1 MRKYLLV
8 GRTGVGKSSF
18 INSVFGQYIAE
29 TAEYEACTRV
39 LEHYAYNSPWGEIC
53 LIDTPG
59 LAEDDLDCDNKYLD
73 LIRQKVNLRET
84 YATFYITRLDDTR
97 FRPDEKRTLSRL
109 TEHLGK
115 QIWKRTILILTFA
128 ASVPS
133 HRRREATNQRKE
145 DIQNYLR
152 QVSAGQFREF
162 HDYWLID
169 NVVPKW
175 SDNGVPISTI
185 FKNTTPLI

>member
-8 GRTGVGKSSF
+8 GQTGVGKSSF
-18 INSVFGQYIAE
+18 INSVFGKYISQ
-29 TAEYEACTRV
+29 TDDYEACTKCV
-39 LEHYAYNSPWGEIC
+39 AHYAHNSPWGNVC

-59 LAEDDLDCDNKYLD
+59 LAEEALDCDNKYLD
-73 LIRQKVNLRET
+73 LIRQTVNLRET

-115 QIWKRTILILTFA
+115 QIWCRTILILTFA

-133 HRRREATNQRKE
+133 DRRTEATNQRKE

-152 QVSAGQFREF
+152 QISAGQFRKF
-162 HDYWLID
+162 HDYWLVD
-169 NVVPKW
+169 NVVQKW

-185 FKNTTPLI
+185 FRNTMPLV

>member
-18 INSVFGQYIAE
+18 INSVFGEYIAE

-39 LEHYAYNSPWGEIC
+39 IEHYVYNSPWGDVC

-59 LAEDDLDCDNKYLD
+59 LAEDDIECDNKYLG
-73 LIRQKVNLRET
+73 LIKQKVNLKQT
-84 YATFYITRLDDTR
+84 FATFYISRLDDTR

-109 TEHLGK
+109 TEHLGS
-115 QIWKRTILILTFA
+115 QIWSRTILILTFA

-133 HRRREATNQRKE
+133 HRRDEATKQRYE
-145 DIQNYLR
+145 DIRNYLR
-152 QVSAGQFREF
+152 QITYNQYYNFYDCG
-162 HDYWLID
+162 LID
-169 NVVPKW
+169 NVIEDW
-175 SDNGVPISTI
+175 TDNILPISTI
-185 FKNTTPLI
+185 FKL

>member
-8 GRTGVGKSSF
+8 GQTGVGKSSF
-18 INSVFGQYIAE
+18 INSVFGKYISQ
-29 TAEYEACTRV
+29 TSDYEACTKV
-39 LEHYAYNSPWGEIC
+39 VTHYAQNSPWGEIC

-84 YATFYITRLDDTR
+84 FATFYITRLDDTR

-128 ASVPS
+128 ASVPP
-133 HRRREATNQRKE
+133 HRRNEAANQRYR
-145 DIQNYLR
+145 DIQSYLI
-152 QVSAGQFREF
+152 QVSAGQFRNF
-162 HDYWLID
+162 HGYWLID
-169 NVVPKW
+169 NVVEKW

-185 FKNTTPLI
+185 FKLENTN